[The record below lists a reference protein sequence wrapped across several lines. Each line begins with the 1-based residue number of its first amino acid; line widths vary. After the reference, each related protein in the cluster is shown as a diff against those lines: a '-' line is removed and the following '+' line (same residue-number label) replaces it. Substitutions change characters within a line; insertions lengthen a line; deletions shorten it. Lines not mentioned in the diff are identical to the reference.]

1 MSEVVDSTRHPEL
14 GSRSSLRV
22 AAGAVS
28 FLSVMAVAATAV
40 VPAVARAAGQ
50 PPLRTALSAV
60 CLCAVGMTV
69 GILGS
74 RGMTSPRRSVRVVW
88 NGAALVGLAATCI
101 WATPSV
107 AALGVNGKVLATI
120 LWAATAV
127 ATFVVVGS
135 SDSAATPVVRTWA
148 LAAPWL
154 LLAFTGLLAAGVA
167 ASFDAAATVLS
178 TAVLV
183 VAIGAVALVPGLL
196 VRESVES
203 LRGEG
208 FASRLLAGPRAAR
221 GVWVVLVVKTVVTLG
236 TVLLG
241 VWRWK
246 VLPDARSWISGTG
259 AVLLLVTVLALD
271 HRFPVFRRNDARVS
285 SGVGLVVA
293 VPLVVVVA
301 GAMLLL
307 TVETVVRSPGPLV
320 ALVLLVVAVVALR
333 RTWGRQ
339 SRWGV
344 LVATMA
350 VGVACGLVAVASVR
364 PLSSG
369 SPINLT
375 GPFLT
380 WGVVI
385 ILAVFAVGVV
395 AVVAVALV
403 RRRWRLP
410 VLVAALT
417 VWVLWSSLV
426 GGPQRGWTTNLLLS
440 LALLY
445 ALVLHARGRQNLV
458 DAGELLRFGLASLVV
473 VDLPYLFLVLPD
485 AVAPWVLALG
495 LGGPGVALA
504 VGVAR
509 GTIRLRAVALVG
521 AVFGPLLAARLMTQ
535 SMPGGDLAETLE
547 GLVSLLMGV
556 FGLPLAALISTAS
569 AQPNSPD
576 PVTTGQHAG

>member
-28 FLSVMAVAATAV
+28 FLSVMAVAVTAV

-50 PPLRTALSAV
+50 PPLRTALSAL

-74 RGMTSPRRSVRVVW
+74 RGMTSPRRSVRAVW

-127 ATFVVVGS
+127 ATFVVGGS
-135 SDSAATPVVRTWA
+135 INSAATPVVRTWA

-154 LLAFTGLLAAGVA
+154 LLAFTGVLAAGVA

-241 VWRWK
+241 AWRWK

-259 AVLLLVTVLALD
+259 AVLLLVAVLALD

-307 TVETVVRSPGPLV
+307 TVETVVRSPGPPV

-333 RTWGRQ
+333 RTWGRH

-350 VGVACGLVAVASVR
+350 VGVACGVVAVASVR

-410 VLVAALT
+410 ILVAALT
-417 VWVLWSSLV
+417 VAGSSGAVWSGAAARLDHQPAPQPRTAVRADPSCPRPTEPRRCGRAAAV
-426 GGPQRGWTTNLLLS
+426 RPGQSRRGGPALPLPGAARRRRPVGAGAGAGRTRRGT
-440 LALLY
+440 
-445 ALVLHARGRQNLV
+445 RGGRRPRH
-458 DAGELLRFGLASLVV
+458 DPSPRGGGRRRGLA
-473 VDLPYLFLVLPD
+473 
-485 AVAPWVLALG
+485 
-495 LGGPGVALA
+495 
-504 VGVAR
+504 
-509 GTIRLRAVALVG
+509 
-521 AVFGPLLAARLMTQ
+521 PLLAARLMTQ

-569 AQPNSPD
+569 AQPNSPV